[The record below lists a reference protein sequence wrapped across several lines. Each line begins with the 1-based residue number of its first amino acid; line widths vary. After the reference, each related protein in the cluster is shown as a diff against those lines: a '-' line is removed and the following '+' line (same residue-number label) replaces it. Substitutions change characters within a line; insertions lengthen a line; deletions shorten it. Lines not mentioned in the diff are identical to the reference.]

1 MRSVDAP
8 PTREAVEL
16 GFILDQI
23 KGYRFSTASVDDRLK
38 LQKMVY
44 LLQAFGV
51 YLGYDFSWY
60 MRGPYCMVLASN
72 IIRLQYIH
80 ASMPKIE
87 SKFNDKK
94 SQKLFK
100 KFLKFVKG
108 KSASELEM
116 AASLHCLS
124 QACGMSDSEAKS
136 RVENIQGFSP
146 EQVDGTWTEMEECG
160 LIPDQRPAIAWD
172 ALKFRA

>member
-1 MRSVDAP
+1 MSSVRSDTDP

-16 GFILDQI
+16 GFMLKQI
-23 KGYRFSTASVDDRLK
+23 KGYEFSMAEFDSRLK

-60 MRGPYCMVLASN
+60 LRGPHCLVLTSN
-72 IIRLQYIH
+72 GLRLQEIY
-80 ASMPKIE
+80 ASIPEQKVRF
-87 SKFNDKK
+87 SNKK

-108 KSASELEM
+108 KSTDDLEI

-124 QACGMSDSEAKS
+124 QACRMSGSEAKS
-136 RVENIQGFSP
+136 RVENRRGFSP
-146 EQVDGTWTEMEECG
+146 ERVDDAWTEMEKCG
-160 LIPDQRPAIAWD
+160 LIPDHTSARD
-172 ALKFRA
+172 SSV